1 MSKLYTR
8 TGDDGSTSLIGG
20 KRVPKCHPRVMA
32 YGKVDE
38 LMAHIAVIRSL
49 IAQPPYDALP
59 CSASVDAE
67 LLDILQ
73 ELMTVASC
81 LASEKPHSTVSLD
94 TISRMEA
101 AIDDRQRSVPP
112 LTHFILPGGSSASA
126 YTHVA
131 RTVCRECERL
141 AVAIGPESAPTN
153 VLTYLNRLSDYLFV
167 LARFLCIATNCKE
180 EFWGK

>member
-1 MSKLYTR
+1 MGKLYTR

-20 KRVPKCHPRVMA
+20 KRVPKSHPRVMA

-38 LMAHIAVIRSL
+38 LMAHIAVVRSL
-49 IAQPPYDALP
+49 IAQPPYDALA
-59 CSASVDAE
+59 CSASVDDE

-81 LASEKPHSTVSLD
+81 LASEAPSASISSD
-94 TISRMEA
+94 TIARLEVT
-101 AIDDRQRSVPP
+101 IDDRQRSVPP
-112 LTHFILPGGSSASA
+112 LTHFILPGGPSASA

-141 AVAIGPESAPTN
+141 AVAIGLEPASTN